1 VFFEIMKDSKH
12 VITPIKHKHFLVLIG
27 VVQGEAM
34 QLKHGLVALSV
45 MATLVLAGGNTAQ
58 AKSNETDT
66 NEVIQAAIVAEQTKV
81 ITVAEGDTLADIAIK
96 NNTSYVRLFNA
107 NDKIADPD
115 VIHVGDAVRIPND
128 DEQLPDRYSQLSA
141 EAKAQIVAQDAVGQ
155 ATGRTGVAA
164 AAPVRTAY
172 RGSSAGNTYAYGWC
186 TWYAKERRPDLPN
199 NLGNG
204 GSWTANAAAQGIA
217 TGSAPRA
224 GAIAETTGHVAYVES
239 VNGDGTMTISEM
251 GWNYS
256 PGVYNVRTISASGW
270 RFIY

>member
-1 VFFEIMKDSKH
+1 MQSK
-12 VITPIKHKHFLVLIG
+12 F
-27 VVQGEAM
+27 
-34 QLKHGLVALSV
+34 GLVALSV
-45 MATLVLAGGNTAQ
+45 MATLVLFGGNTAE
-58 AKSNETDT
+58 AKSNETKD
-66 NEVIQAAIVAEQTKV
+66 NDEIKAAIVAEQETVVSV
-81 ITVAEGDTLADIAIK
+81 IEGDTLAAIAEK

-107 NDKIADPD
+107 NDKIANPD
-115 VIHVGDAVRIPND
+115 LIHVGDAVRIPKNE
-128 DEQLPDRYSQLSA
+128 EQLPDRFSQLSQA
-141 EAKAQIVAQDAVGQ
+141 LQAQIVAQDTVGQ
-155 ATGRTGVAA
+155 ATGQTGAAA
-164 AAPVRTAY
+164 AAPVASPARATF
-172 RGSSAGNTYAYGWC
+172 RGSSAGNTYGYGWC

-204 GSWTANAAAQGIA
+204 GSWTANAAAQGIP

-256 PGVYNVRTISASGW
+256 PGVYNVRTVSASGW